1 LAWAGAPRLD
11 SPVQAAFD
19 RRRSLPLSSLAPIL
33 AVPGVRF
40 FSLQKGVVAGP
51 GLTDFMA
58 EMTDFADTAALVA
71 NLDLV
76 ISVDTAIAHLA
87 GAMGK
92 PVWLLN
98 RFDTDWRWLSEGEE
112 TPWYPTM
119 RIFRQGSP
127 GDWAGVI
134 DAAARALQSA

>member
-1 LAWAGAPRLD
+1 
-11 SPVQAAFD
+11 
-19 RRRSLPLSSLAPIL
+19 
-33 AVPGVRF
+33 
-40 FSLQKGVVAGP
+40 
-51 GLTDFMA
+51 MA
-58 EMTDFADTAALVA
+58 EMADFADTAALIA

-98 RFDTDWRWLSEGEE
+98 RFDTDWRWLTERED

-119 RIFRQGSP
+119 RIFRQRSA

-134 DAAARALQSA
+134 ARVTESLTSWQVRSPCRQ